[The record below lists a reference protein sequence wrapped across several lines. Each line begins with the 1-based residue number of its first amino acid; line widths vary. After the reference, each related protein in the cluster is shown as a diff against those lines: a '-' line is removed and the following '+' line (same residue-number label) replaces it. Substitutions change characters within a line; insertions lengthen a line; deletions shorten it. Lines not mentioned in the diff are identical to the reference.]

1 MLFANGGVI
10 GGRGSIVSAGALGNP
25 AIKPE
30 TMSEVDFGVDA
41 SFLSQRLNVEVTRY
55 QRIISDLLL
64 TFPLAP
70 SSGLG
75 NQVVNG
81 GQLSVKGWEVGITGI
96 PMQRGAF
103 TWTSRLNYTNNLQK
117 VDHITVDGQRVPD
130 FPVPGSFGSTY
141 GRNRIAS
148 GQRSTLIWANAPLGV
163 GGAVRDTI
171 VGDANPYHQ
180 TQFTNDF
187 TYGRWTMSTLLDWR
201 NGGLV
206 SNMTNNLWDEGGNS
220 RDFDE
225 PFRGTTKGLYR
236 YNDTF
241 SAGDSRV
248 YIQSGTYLKLREVT
262 VSYSAPASFTTR
274 YLRGAKDLRLSL
286 SGRNLWVKTEYWSYD
301 PEFNNFGNTNFN
313 RFIDLAPFPTSRQF
327 FFSVDVGY

>member
-1 MLFANGGVI
+1 
-10 GGRGSIVSAGALGNP
+10 
-25 AIKPE
+25 
-30 TMSEVDFGVDA
+30 
-41 SFLSQRLNVEVTRY
+41 
-55 QRIISDLLL
+55 
-64 TFPLAP
+64 
-70 SSGLG
+70 
-75 NQVVNG
+75 
-81 GQLSVKGWEVGITGI
+81 LSVKGWEVGLTGI
-96 PMQRGAF
+96 PVQRGQF
-103 TWTSRLNYTNNLQK
+103 TWTSRINYTNNRQN
-117 VDHITVDGQRVPD
+117 VDNITVDGQRVPD
-130 FPVPGSFGSTY
+130 FAVPGSFGATY

-148 GQRSTLIWANAPLGV
+148 GLRSTLIWANAPLGV
-163 GGAVRDTI
+163 AGAVRDTI

-225 PFRGTTKGLYR
+225 PFTNPTTGAATTKGLYR
-236 YNDTF
+236 YNDRFAT
-241 SAGDSRV
+241 GDSRV

-262 VSYSAPASFTTR
+262 VSYQAPASFTSR
-274 YLRGAKDLRLSL
+274 FLAGAKDLRLSL
-286 SGRNLWVKTEYWSYD
+286 SGRNLWVKTDYWSYD

-327 FFSVDVGY
+327 FFSVDVGF